1 MRPDVLNQMVAELDA
16 GVATEDLNDRL
27 RLADDGNSH
36 DGTDFV
42 FRCFTC
48 SGTGRVAEVR
58 YVGYHWCVA
67 GLTPA
72 TTRTVQVAWACRSAF
87 APNGDSPMYVEIY
100 LRYEYLRPSE
110 GPQGA
115 RIIVQDEYNLTD
127 DEFYRVMN
135 EAEGD

>member
-1 MRPDVLNQMVAELDA
+1 
-16 GVATEDLNDRL
+16 
-27 RLADDGNSH
+27 
-36 DGTDFV
+36 
-42 FRCFTC
+42 
-48 SGTGRVAEVR
+48 
-58 YVGYHWCVA
+58 
-67 GLTPA
+67 
-72 TTRTVQVAWACRSAF
+72 
-87 APNGDSPMYVEIY
+87 MYVEIY